1 MNSSLEELRAE
12 MRQLKELR
20 RTIDT
25 RIAWIHRRL
34 YSPAVNGKVTVD
46 STLLIPHI
54 QKAIDS
60 GEALIVIAERCNLSE
75 KTVLK
80 ALRGES
86 ISESSADSLITGLG
100 IPHLYDDI
108 VPMPP
113 ESHYYEE

>member
-1 MNSSLEELRAE
+1 MRETELLQAE

-20 RTIDT
+20 TAIDT

-34 YSPAVNGKVTVD
+34 YSPTINGQRSVD
-46 STLLIPHI
+46 TRPLIKFI
-54 QKAIDS
+54 QESIDNHESLGAI
-60 GEALIVIAERCNLSE
+60 AARCNVSE
-75 KTVLK
+75 RVVAT

-86 ISESSADSLITGLG
+86 ISEASADKLITGLG
-100 IPHLYDDI
+100 IPHLYDDV